1 MIHDTT
7 IAIAILGF
15 LFAFSLTLSV
25 GSGLLYRRAIRSC
38 RDELHRTQATLARE
52 RRATL
57 SATIKRLEA
66 AGNYPRVTS
75 VDRMETDKIYGD
87 PGTAGLFRTQD
98 ALIPRG
104 DAKGNLDELD
114 GYTTRK
120 DQP

>member
-1 MIHDTT
+1 MTLEPAT
-7 IAIAILGF
+7 ATAILGF

-38 RDELHRTQATLARE
+38 RDELHRTRAALARE
-52 RRATL
+52 RRAIL
-57 SATIKRLEA
+57 SATLSREA

-87 PGTAGLFRTQD
+87 LFTAEPLT
-98 ALIPRG
+98 PRG